1 VIFAPTPQDEIR
13 ITRTDALDPLAS
25 YSRHGFDLDDE
36 HWPSVEH
43 YYQAMKFEDESIRTQ
58 IRDAGRPEAA
68 QKLAKKHRRR
78 IRSDWKRIRD
88 TIMTRGVYIKCRTH
102 PDAAEALLATGDEK
116 ILENSQYDYY
126 WGCGRDGRGENAYGR
141 VLMEV
146 RSKLRD

>member
-1 VIFAPTPQDEIR
+1 
-13 ITRTDALDPLAS
+13 
-25 YSRHGFDLDDE
+25 
-36 HWPSVEH
+36 
-43 YYQAMKFEDESIRTQ
+43 MKFEDESIRTQ
-58 IRDAGRPEAA
+58 IRDALRPEAA
-68 QKLAKKHRRR
+68 QKLAKKHHRR

-146 RSKLRD
+146 RSKLRE

>member
-1 VIFAPTPQDEIR
+1 MIFAPTPQDEIR

-25 YSRHGFDLDDE
+25 YSRHGFDLDGE
-36 HWPSVEH
+36 HWLSVEH
-43 YYQAMKFEDESIRTQ
+43 YYQAMKFEDESIRTH

-146 RSKLRD
+146 RSKLRE